1 MEARVG
7 TGKVGE
13 LADMMERHYVDTVYC
28 LCRRPGERKQVMSLG
43 GGFKNWGGTRGDVCK
58 NEGRCIHMEYVLS
71 RRCNLK
77 EIGDR
82 SGVS

>member
-28 LCRRPGERKQVMSLG
+28 LCRRPGERKQVMIQEL
-43 GGFKNWGGTRGDVCK
+43 GGTRGDVCK

-77 EIGDR
+77 EIGDC

>member
-43 GGFKNWGGTRGDVCK
+43 GGFKNWG
-58 NEGRCIHMEYVLS
+58 EHVLMFV
-71 RRCNLK
+71 RMK
-77 EIGDR
+77 EDAYTWNM
-82 SGVS
+82 S